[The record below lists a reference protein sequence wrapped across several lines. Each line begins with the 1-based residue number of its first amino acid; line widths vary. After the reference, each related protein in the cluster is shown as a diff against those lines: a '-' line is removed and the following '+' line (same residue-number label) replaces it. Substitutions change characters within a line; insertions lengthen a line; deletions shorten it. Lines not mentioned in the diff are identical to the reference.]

1 MNCEQSGGKMGRV
14 AALVPDDSEHPRRP
28 IIGTALSQASGKF
41 TSSIMCSPVL
51 CRRCSGARL
60 IHVLGSLCT
69 ITTCR
74 SPHVAGVA
82 SETILAPLGGHSMHD
97 PASELRRI
105 PIPRTPVN
113 KDKKK
118 GLSCYAPALLVSKTP
133 YCSRRNLFRCGLL
146 W

>member
-51 CRRCSGARL
+51 CRRCSGPRL
-60 IHVLGSLCT
+60 IHVLRSLCST
-69 ITTCR
+69 TTCR

-82 SETILAPLGGHSMHD
+82 SETILAPLGWRSMHD
-97 PASELRRI
+97 PASELRTVPLLRGWVNRGVGGLAGT
-105 PIPRTPVN
+105 PRQV
-113 KDKKK
+113 K
-118 GLSCYAPALLVSKTP
+118 
-133 YCSRRNLFRCGLL
+133 
-146 W
+146 